1 VDKNASSIYCI
12 LGKNRLAGTRVVSG
26 ALLQTLAFYLD
37 FIFSGTGLF
46 APKTVRSRE
55 RKFQG
60 RVALSCAP
68 VRALLRTHGLE
79 SSLMQRCA
87 HGSAP
92 VGALPWAQPT
102 LCAPDWL
109 NFALI
114 CNISDGLLDYAKV
127 IAYLATHSQTNTY
140 QSPQNQWHSSSH
152 SPPAQTSYR
161 LPCWHYV
168 IISRDL
174 VHGCDVSLWSKNT
187 WCAPVVAGV
196 ALRSAPKL
204 WRKSLERSLTQHAS
218 GVELSLPGTF
228 APWNFRSLELSLRPC
243 YFPSEWRMERKYT
256 TGIAFVC

>member
-1 VDKNASSIYCI
+1 MDKNASSIYCI

-102 LCAPDWL
+102 LCAPD
-109 NFALI
+109 
-114 CNISDGLLDYAKV
+114 
-127 IAYLATHSQTNTY
+127 
-140 QSPQNQWHSSSH
+140 
-152 SPPAQTSYR
+152 
-161 LPCWHYV
+161 
-168 IISRDL
+168 
-174 VHGCDVSLWSKNT
+174 
-187 WCAPVVAGV
+187 
-196 ALRSAPKL
+196 
-204 WRKSLERSLTQHAS
+204 
-218 GVELSLPGTF
+218 
-228 APWNFRSLELSLRPC
+228 
-243 YFPSEWRMERKYT
+243 
-256 TGIAFVC
+256 